1 MKAGVSTIYLG
12 LGSNLGDR
20 AASLLQSITALT
32 NSGLQLRALS
42 SIYETDPVDYL
53 DQPSFLNLA
62 AAFQSE
68 TADPFALLELCLQIE
83 SRLGRER
90 TTSKGARKIDIDLLM
105 MDDLTLEGTRNGVEL
120 VLPHPR
126 LHLRRFVLTPLVE
139 IAPQLRHPVLGE
151 TIYRLL
157 DRVND
162 SSGVRIYR
170 G

>member
-20 AASLLQSITALT
+20 AAHLLQSITALT
-32 NSGLQLRALS
+32 NSGLRLQTLS
-42 SIYETDPVDYL
+42 SIYETDPVDFL
-53 DQPSFLNLA
+53 DQPNFLNLA

-68 TADPFALLELCLQIE
+68 VADPFAVLELCLQIE

-90 TTSKGARKIDIDLLM
+90 TTPKGARTIDIDVLL

-120 VLPHPR
+120 ILPHPR
-126 LHLRRFVLTPLVE
+126 MHLRRFVLTPLVE
-139 IAPQLRHPVLGE
+139 IAPQLRHPALGE

-157 DRVND
+157 DRAND